1 MNNYNNQFEKVLTMK
16 QKDWNENELI
26 LNSLK
31 DDLLVTNRDGIIVRA
46 SKGSGDIYN
55 VNSEKLLG
63 QSVYELELQGLF
75 TPNVTSIIL
84 RDKKKV
90 TLVQTT
96 KQGKKLLVTG
106 IPVKDSKGEIV
117 RVVSYSHDITEL
129 IEVKK
134 YLDSME
140 DEMGRVKTE
149 LEMLRNKHLLT
160 EGLVAKSE
168 KMQNVLSTAVQV
180 SDVDVNVLLLGE
192 SGVGKSHLAK
202 FIHNKSP
209 RNNGAFIEVNCGA
222 IPDHLFEAEFFGYEA
237 GAFTGASRNG
247 KVGLVELADR
257 GTLFL
262 DEIGELSLTHQV
274 KVLKFIQ
281 EKQFYRVGGRKL
293 RKVDC
298 RLIAATN
305 KDLEKGVREKEFRE
319 DLYFRLSVVPIT
331 IPPLRDRPE
340 DIFPIITYF
349 LQQFEKKYNRTK
361 ELDEAVTHSL
371 LTYEW
376 KGNIRELINMI
387 ERLVVTSPT
396 SLVTA
401 EHLPQSIRN
410 QETQGIFQR
419 ADGLMLK
426 DALEYVEKEMLLK
439 AKKQNRTTIEMA
451 NALGISQPSVVRK
464 LKKYNI

>member
-1 MNNYNNQFEKVLTMK
+1 MLNMK
-16 QKDWNENELI
+16 QTDWNENELI

-63 QSVYELELQGLF
+63 KSVYELELQGLF

-180 SDVDVNVLLLGE
+180 SNVDVNVLLLGE

-262 DEIGELSLTHQV
+262 DEIGELSLIHQV

-293 RKVDC
+293 KKVDC

-331 IPPLRDRPE
+331 IPPLRERPE
-340 DIFPIITYF
+340 DIFPIITHF

-371 LTYEW
+371 LTHEW

-401 EHLPQSIRN
+401 EHLPQSMRN
-410 QETQGIFQR
+410 QETQGIFQP

-439 AKKQNRTTIEMA
+439 AKKQNRTTIEIA

-464 LKKYNI
+464 LKKYNIQ

>member
-1 MNNYNNQFEKVLTMK
+1 MLTMK

-55 VNSEKLLG
+55 VNSEELLG

-464 LKKYNI
+464 LKKYNIQ

>member
-1 MNNYNNQFEKVLTMK
+1 MNNYNQFEKVLTMK

-55 VNSEKLLG
+55 VNSEKLVG

-106 IPVKDSKGEIV
+106 IPVKDAKGEIV

-396 SLVTA
+396 TLVTA

>member
-1 MNNYNNQFEKVLTMK
+1 MK

-55 VNSEKLLG
+55 VNSEKLVG

-106 IPVKDSKGEIV
+106 IPVKDAKGEIV

-464 LKKYNI
+464 LKKYNIQ

>member
-1 MNNYNNQFEKVLTMK
+1 MNNYNQFEKVLTMK

-55 VNSEKLLG
+55 VNSEKLVG

-106 IPVKDSKGEIV
+106 IPVKDAKGEIV

-331 IPPLRDRPE
+331 IPPLRERPE

-410 QETQGIFQR
+410 RETQGIFQR